1 MGLFTKLDTTLNRK
15 ILHRLIS
22 PEIIVILYIIAL
34 SLLVQ
39 TIYIDL
45 KNDINQLGYI
55 GSNYTQSDKTTN
67 EDLLAGSI
75 VCSTIG
81 ILLFFIHVWL
91 QPEREPIKN
100 LSITLVLLG
109 LNLIFISYFT
119 MIKSYIIPGTTS
131 SSIMYPSYKAINIYE
146 IGDTP
151 NVLQAGIAMIWTG
164 ISLLFIF
171 SLLPPQIKK
180 EIVDPIISA
189 EQTLLS
195 KI

>member
-109 LNLIFISYFT
+109 LNLI
-119 MIKSYIIPGTTS
+119 
-131 SSIMYPSYKAINIYE
+131 
-146 IGDTP
+146 
-151 NVLQAGIAMIWTG
+151 
-164 ISLLFIF
+164 
-171 SLLPPQIKK
+171 
-180 EIVDPIISA
+180 
-189 EQTLLS
+189 
-195 KI
+195 